1 MFSFQLCKT
10 GTERQLSAP
19 CDSSLQPAMVLIP
32 AQRPLANSQDYWVRH
47 RAQLCLKYITHL
59 QKQSCSSLMRWWTSQ
74 VQVPL
79 FTTHSRKTKT
89 KHILETAKIFPVLFD
104 FSLSSGKGQTKGHDL
119 SFYLMI
125 LLLFPKLFP
134 SDHPKSEESHVD
146 ILHNCHFITVVRFKH
161 IDSTG
166 NTVWY
171 KRDSCMGA
179 CIQYSGDSTMHWM
192 LQIITC
198 VIPHT
203 DAMWH
208 HMDII
213 LGGCRLKTA

>member
-19 CDSSLQPAMVLIP
+19 CDSSLQPAVVLTP
-32 AQRPLANSQDYWVRH
+32 AQRPLANSQSGTEHNCVSNISLTWH
-47 RAQLCLKYITHL
+47 KSRAVVHWWGAELHKHKYLYSQHIPE
-59 QKQSCSSLMRWWTSQ
+59 KQ
-74 VQVPL
+74 
-79 FTTHSRKTKT
+79 T
-89 KHILETAKIFPVLFD
+89 KHLLERAKIFPVLFD
-104 FSLSSGKGQTKGHDL
+104 FSLSSGKSQTKGHDL
-119 SFYLMI
+119 SFYLII

-134 SDHPKSEESHVD
+134 SDHTESGECHVD

-179 CIQYSGDSTMHWM
+179 CIQHSGDSTTHWM
-192 LQIITC
+192 LQIINC
-198 VIPHT
+198 IIPHT
-203 DAMWH
+203 DTIWH

-213 LGGCRLKTA
+213 LVGCRLNTA